1 MEHDKKKKGTGLRWI
16 PQDTFN
22 LIPRYLIEQVEPIG
36 GVKPEKLYKFGPAI
50 CKSPFNILGVFVP
63 MNEDDEEYG
72 NVKGFMW
79 ASINPLTEKIDVQM
93 LSIDKEYQGRGI
105 IVEAKNILEKIV
117 ERYELK
123 GIKFQTVIPGA
134 FKKAGFI
141 EAEMKVM
148 EVQYG

>member
-79 ASINPLTEKIDVQM
+79 AGINPLTEKIDVHM
-93 LSIDKEYQGRGI
+93 LSIDKEYRGRGI
-105 IVEAKNILEKIV
+105 IKEAKNIIEKIIAKSAL
-117 ERYELK
+117 R
-123 GIKFQTVIPGA
+123 GMTFRTVIPEA
-134 FKKAGFI
+134 FEKAGFVESEI
-141 EAEMKVM
+141 KIM
-148 EVQYG
+148 EG